1 MATPHIS
8 LYKQLAPHLKIGV
21 HKSNRV
27 GDFNTISAVAAAIIV
42 QLDSLFYYRLIYSLF
57 YCAFNQGSAVSH
69 WICQN
74 WKVDEIPVA
83 HKGLACGLDTI
94 LLFLCSITIGVVL
107 ISCLL
112 RLKLISWSPSVSSF
126 LSGE

>member
-42 QLDSLFYYRLIYSLF
+42 QLDSLFYYILIYSLF
-57 YCAFNQGSAVSH
+57 YCAFNQGSAAPIGFVKIGKWMRFLWH
-69 WICQN
+69 TRDW
-74 WKVDEIPVA
+74 PVVWTPFCFSYA
-83 HKGLACGLDTI
+83 Q
-94 LLFLCSITIGVVL
+94 
-107 ISCLL
+107 
-112 RLKLISWSPSVSSF
+112 
-126 LSGE
+126 